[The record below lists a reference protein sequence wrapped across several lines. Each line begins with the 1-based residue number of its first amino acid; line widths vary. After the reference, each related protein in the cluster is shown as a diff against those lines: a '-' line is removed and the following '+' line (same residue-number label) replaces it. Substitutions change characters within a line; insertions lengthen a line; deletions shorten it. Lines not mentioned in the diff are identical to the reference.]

1 MENIILKS
9 KQKANSVKDLN
20 KRYLYNKIDWDNK
33 IIVLSGFRGSGKT
46 TLLLQRM
53 SEVSHGIYLNLD
65 DLFFE
70 SNRIVE
76 IIEQLYIQGY
86 RQFFLDEVH
95 RYPFW
100 SHDLKQL
107 YDDYLDIHVIATS
120 SSILDLSK
128 GKADLSRR
136 AMHYTLHGLSFR
148 EYLMFSKKLKIQPLS
163 LSEIIQDH
171 HEIAPDLAD
180 LFDYEKEFDAFIRMG
195 YYPFFLENRATYMSK
210 LRETTNLVIDLDIA
224 QFEQLNYETVRILKK
239 LLYVISQS
247 VPFTPNISTLATKLA
262 TTRNTVLR
270 LMDLLDQGLLVSL
283 LKKDAKGSSFLQ
295 KPEKI
300 FLQNT
305 NLIHALS
312 DGAVNIGNIR
322 ETFFISQVAA
332 KHEVTAP
339 KFGDFLV
346 DNNYLF
352 EVGGPSK
359 TSEQIKGLPSS
370 YLAIDT
376 KFTNGK
382 AIPLWLFGMLY

>member
-1 MENIILKS
+1 VENIIFKS
-9 KQKANSVKDLN
+9 KQKANQVKGLN

-107 YDDYLDIHVIATS
+107 YDDYQDIHVIATS

-136 AMHYTLHGLSFR
+136 AKYYTLHGLSFR
-148 EYLMFSKKLKIQPLS
+148 EYLMFSKKLKMEPLS
-163 LSEIIQDH
+163 LSEIMQGH
-171 HEIAPDLAD
+171 HEIATDVAD
-180 LFDYEKEFDAFIRMG
+180 LFDYEKEFDAFLRMG

-210 LRETTNLVIDLDIA
+210 LRETTNLVIDIDIA

-262 TTRNTVLR
+262 TTRNTILR

-305 NLIHALS
+305 NLIYALS

-359 TSEQIKGLPSS
+359 TSEQINGLPSS

>member
-9 KQKANSVKDLN
+9 KQKANQVNDLN
-20 KRYLYNKIDWDNK
+20 KRYLYNQIDWDNK

-53 SEVSHGIYLNLD
+53 SEVSHGVYLNLD

-107 YDDYLDIHVIATS
+107 YDDYQDIRVIATS

-136 AMHYTLHGLSFR
+136 AMYYTLHGLSFR

-163 LSEIIQDH
+163 LPEIIQGH

-180 LFDYEKEFDAFIRMG
+180 LFDYEKEFDAFLRMG
-195 YYPFFLENRATYMSK
+195 YYPFFLENKATYMSK

-262 TTRNTVLR
+262 TSRNTVLR

-305 NLIHALS
+305 NLIYALS

>member
-9 KQKANSVKDLN
+9 KQKANQVKDLN

-53 SEVSHGIYLNLD
+53 SEVSYGIYLNLD

-107 YDDYLDIHVIATS
+107 YDDYQDIHVIATS

-136 AMHYTLHGLSFR
+136 AMYYTLHGLSFR
-148 EYLMFSKKLKIQPLS
+148 EYLMFSKKLKMEPLS

-180 LFDYEKEFDAFIRMG
+180 LFHYEKEFDAFLRMG
-195 YYPFFLENRATYMSK
+195 YYPFFLENRSTYMSK

-247 VPFTPNISTLATKLA
+247 VPFTPNISTLSTKLA

-305 NLIHALS
+305 NLIYALS